1 MRVTIIKSDNMVY
14 KDGVAFKV
22 DCSSMSSEIRAIQ
35 WYDDHGLV
43 EYTDYRRETVLE
55 NLDDFSDLLAA
66 WDDANAA
73 YQAWLL
79 EQEQEG
85 P

>member
-1 MRVTIIKSDNMVY
+1 MRVTIIKADNMVY
-14 KDGVAFKV
+14 KDGVAFEV
-22 DCSSMSSEIRAIQ
+22 DCSSMNPAIRAIQ
-35 WYDDHGLV
+35 WYDTTGLV
-43 EYTDYRRETVLE
+43 EYEDYRRETVLE
-55 NLDDFSDLLAA
+55 NLDDFADLLAA
-66 WDDANAA
+66 WDDANEA

>member
-1 MRVTIIKSDNMVY
+1 MRVTIIRSDNMVY
-14 KDGVAFKV
+14 KDGVPFEV
-22 DCSSMSSEIRAIQ
+22 DCSSMDPQIRAIQ
-35 WYDDHGLV
+35 WYDTQGLV

-55 NLDDFSDLLAA
+55 DLDEFSDLLAA
-66 WDDANAA
+66 WDDA

-79 EQEQEG
+79 EQEQSEQEG